1 MGIAPAQQAVVQ
13 TRPLRLVLQV
23 LGGRAKA
30 GKLGQQLGLAG
41 LQRFKVFEFLVL

>member
-13 TRPLRLVLQV
+13 ARPLRLVLQV

-30 GKLGQQLGLAG
+30 
-41 LQRFKVFEFLVL
+41 